1 MSQASASLRLLSAW
15 SPSFLFRAE
24 ADSGVQTPQA
34 AARQKGQEQQRGAA
48 TRLCEGDTPRRSA
61 LVSCLRS
68 PSAGALLRGLREA
81 ERQRAVGDRRRAK
94 DVGGCSQPTRGVYTP
109 WLASGE
115 REGETQVKTARG
127 SRSSTVCLGLKTE
140 RKNRRLWAHRL
151 VKNGQSRTR
160 FSVSLC
166 ATSSCPSSASS
177 SGPASSS
184 SSASSSSWGVSSYL
198 WGWASFPWN
207 WGRQKTG
214 GDAALEQALFAG
226 VQTPERPRISLQLTR
241 RKDQEDRGGD
251 FLNVA
256 AVGERPLRLGETV
269 CAEKPLLIGCSEG
282 VSAAAVFDLPAFFSK
297 RREDPARPTDVG
309 SCASDLRRPLSASP
323 SGKSPRRQAQS
334 SFFVPP
340 FMDLLAAALLVR
352 HKTTASPSA
361 SADPADLCS
370 AQATQKALL
379 SLFSLAASRVSPET
393 LGGPGEGAEA
403 APEGRDTPQRQLAKE
418 LHAVLR
424 PDFEESVEDLE
435 TLISLLHIASLPLPS
450 DDAGSREE
458 GLGDERPVDSQ
469 RPLETSAK
477 SSMRVG
483 FFPLLV
489 GLSEEPSCRPN
500 VVISFTEE
508 ARKSARSQ
516 DPRPSLS
523 YVFTSDACPSSECL
537 PLSAASLSSASSADG
552 GGDETRRETE
562 GETEVAQKGVRHT
575 VAVRVSPSTS
585 LESLYAPTFMRE
597 ARRRRR
603 QFGTVSR
610 ACRCERCTEAPE
622 LCRSFNCDSCA
633 ALSSSNAQSGVSGR
647 PEVPPIVCPTGPS
660 KSRAL
665 ADTPMRCL
673 RCGREPS
680 VETKEKFEA
689 AEKSL
694 FMSLMTAAHVGTDAR
709 RRLPSTAF
717 DALADAAVGSD
728 TESRAL
734 IADTHFLR
742 VRQFT
747 EGLYRLLQQRSE
759 RQETGPQRGL
769 PVRSDKP
776 ELLRRRCD
784 SVIEATR
791 SVVGPHPD
799 EARLLE
805 CLALVTGEEEDFQRA
820 YRRRQ
825 EFYRGD
831 KAGQCGPP
839 YKVWK
844 ERLLARLAST
854 ATAHAPRRGSDF

>member
-1 MSQASASLRLLSAW
+1 MSHASASLRLLSAW

-24 ADSGVQTPQA
+24 ADGGVQTPQA
-34 AARQKGQEQQRGAA
+34 AARHEEQEQQRGAA
-48 TRLCEGDTPRRSA
+48 TRLCEGDTPPQSA
-61 LVSCLRS
+61 LFSCLRP
-68 PSAGALLRGLREA
+68 PSACARLQGLREA
-81 ERQRAVGDRRRAK
+81 ERQRAVGDRRRVK
-94 DVGGCSQPTRGVYTP
+94 VVGGCSQPTRGVCTP

-115 REGETQVKTARG
+115 RERENQVKSARG
-127 SRSSTVCLGLKTE
+127 SRSSAVSLGLKTE
-140 RKNRRLWAHRL
+140 RKIRRLWAHRL
-151 VKNGQSRTR
+151 FKDGQSRMR

-177 SGPASSS
+177 SCPLSSS
-184 SSASSSSWGVSSYL
+184 SSASSSSSGVSSSL

-207 WGRQKTG
+207 WGKQKTG

-226 VQTPERPRISLQLTR
+226 VQTAERPRISLQLTR
-241 RKDQEDRGGD
+241 RKAQEDRGGEI
-251 FLNVA
+251 LNVA
-256 AVGERPLRLGETV
+256 AVGECPLRLGETV

-297 RREDPARPTDVG
+297 RREAPARPSDLG
-309 SCASDLRRPLSASP
+309 SCSPDLRRPVAASASE
-323 SGKSPRRQAQS
+323 KSPQKQTQS
-334 SFFVPP
+334 TFFVPP

-352 HKTTASPSA
+352 HQATVSPSA
-361 SADPADLCS
+361 SADHAGFCS
-370 AQATQKALL
+370 AQASQKALL
-379 SLFSLAASRVSPET
+379 PLFSLAASRLSPQT
-393 LGGPGEGAEA
+393 AGSAGEEAEA
-403 APEGRDTPQRQLAKE
+403 AAESRDTPQRQLAKQ

-424 PDFEESVEDLE
+424 PEFEESVEDLE

-450 DDAGSREE
+450 EDAECRQE
-458 GLGDERPVDSQ
+458 GLGHERPGDSQ
-469 RPLETSAK
+469 RLSETPAK

-489 GLSEEPSCRPN
+489 GLSEEPTCRPN
-500 VVISFTEE
+500 VVVSFTEE
-508 ARKSARSQ
+508 AGKSPRSQ
-516 DPRPSLS
+516 DSRLSLS
-523 YVFTSDACPSSECL
+523 YVFTSDAPPISECL
-537 PLSAASLSSASSADG
+537 PLTSASCADG
-552 GGDETRRETE
+552 DGETR
-562 GETEVAQKGVRHT
+562 GESGGAKKGVRHS
-575 VAVRVSPSTS
+575 VSVRVSPNTS

-603 QFGTVSR
+603 QFGAVSR

-622 LCRSFNCDSCA
+622 LCRSFNCDSCSS
-633 ALSSSNAQSGVSGR
+633 LSYSNAQSGVSVR
-647 PEVPPIVCPTGPS
+647 PDVPPIVCPTGPS

-694 FMSLMTAAHVGTDAR
+694 FMSLMTAAHVGIDAR

-717 DALADAAVGSD
+717 DALADAAVGTD

-759 RQETGPQRGL
+759 RQETGPKPGL
-769 PVRSDKP
+769 PARSDKP

-831 KAGQCGPP
+831 SAGQCGPP

-854 ATAHAPRRGSDF
+854 ATAHVPPRGSDV